1 MDQLMVEA
9 VNFKYLPV
17 PLTSTELAEL
27 VQVPLR

>member
-1 MDQLMVEA
+1 

-17 PLTSTELAEL
+17 PLTSAELAEL